1 MRKTLTWLALA
12 AAVAWLA
19 YLALREEQTLIA
31 SATASPRDLQ
41 QTYSE
46 EGRTRLKNRYHI
58 HAPVSGTLRRIT
70 LQAGDAVRAGQTLA
84 EIEPASA
91 NPLDAR
97 SREQAEADLHG
108 AEAALEAARQ
118 RIAAAKSAHTLAQKE
133 HQRLV
138 PLVKAQAAS
147 REQLD
152 QARAQRDS
160 ASANLAAA
168 QAEEK
173 IAAARVQSARALLT
187 SHNEAGAAAVA
198 VAVAAPITGVIT
210 KRQHQS
216 RTPIAAGELLMEMGD
231 PAQLEIEADILS
243 ADAVRLA
250 PGTRARIR
258 HWGGDD
264 LDASVRR
271 IEPGGFTKTSALG
284 VEEQRTRVILDLTSP
299 HAQWQTLGDAYR
311 VDIEFILAEKN
322 GALTIPLSALY
333 RDGDGW
339 AVYRINDARAR
350 HTPVQTG
357 LRTATDVEITAGL
370 ANGDRVI
377 LQPDESIHDG
387 SRVQTPP
394 E

>member
-12 AAVAWLA
+12 AAVAYLA

-70 LQAGDAVRAGQTLA
+70 LQAGDNVRAGQTLA

-97 SREQAEADLHG
+97 SREQAEADLRG
-108 AEAALEAARQ
+108 AEAALDATRQ
-118 RIAAAKSAHTLAQKE
+118 RITAAKSAHTLAQKE

-173 IAAARVQSARALLT
+173 IAAARVQSARALLA
-187 SHNEAGAAAVA
+187 SHNETGTTTAVA
-198 VAVAAPITGVIT
+198 VTAPIAGVIT

-264 LDASVRR
+264 LDARVRR

-299 HAQWQTLGDAYR
+299 RTQWQTLGDAYR
-311 VDIEFILAEKN
+311 VDIEFILAEKT

-333 RDGDGW
+333 RDDNGW
-339 AVYRINDARAR
+339 AVYRITDERAR

>member
-173 IAAARVQSARALLT
+173 IAAARVQSARALLA
-187 SHNEAGAAAVA
+187 SHNETGTTTAVT
-198 VAVAAPITGVIT
+198 APIAGVIL

-243 ADAVRLA
+243 ADAVRLT
-250 PGTRARIR
+250 PGTRAHIR

-264 LDASVRR
+264 LAASVRR

-299 HAQWQTLGDAYR
+299 RVQWQTLGDAYR
-311 VDIEFILAEKN
+311 VDIDFILAEKS

-350 HTPVQTG
+350 HTAVQTG

>member
-12 AAVAWLA
+12 AAVAYLT

-31 SATASPRDLQ
+31 SATARPHDLQ
-41 QTYSE
+41 QTYNE

-70 LQAGDAVRAGQTLA
+70 LQAGDNVRAGQTLA

-108 AEAALEAARQ
+108 AEAALDAARQ
-118 RIAAAKSAHTLAQKE
+118 RITAAKSAHTLAQKE

-173 IAAARVQSARALLT
+173 IAAARA
-187 SHNEAGAAAVA
+187 H
-198 VAVAAPITGVIT
+198 
-210 KRQHQS
+210 
-216 RTPIAAGELLMEMGD
+216 
-231 PAQLEIEADILS
+231 
-243 ADAVRLA
+243 
-250 PGTRARIR
+250 
-258 HWGGDD
+258 
-264 LDASVRR
+264 
-271 IEPGGFTKTSALG
+271 
-284 VEEQRTRVILDLTSP
+284 
-299 HAQWQTLGDAYR
+299 
-311 VDIEFILAEKN
+311 
-322 GALTIPLSALY
+322 
-333 RDGDGW
+333 
-339 AVYRINDARAR
+339 
-350 HTPVQTG
+350 HTAVQTG

>member
-108 AEAALEAARQ
+108 AEAARQ

-173 IAAARVQSARALLT
+173 IAAARVQSARALLA
-187 SHNEAGAAAVA
+187 SHNETGTTTAVT
-198 VAVAAPITGVIT
+198 APIAGVIL

-216 RTPIAAGELLMEMGD
+216 RTPIAAGELLMEIGD

-243 ADAVRLA
+243 ADAVRLT
-250 PGTRARIR
+250 PGTRAHIR

-264 LDASVRR
+264 LAASVRR

-299 HAQWQTLGDAYR
+299 RVQWQTLGDAYR
-311 VDIEFILAEKN
+311 VDIDFILAEKS

-350 HTPVQTG
+350 HTAVQTG

>member
-1 MRKTLTWLALA
+1 M
-12 AAVAWLA
+12 
-19 YLALREEQTLIA
+19 
-31 SATASPRDLQ
+31 
-41 QTYSE
+41 
-46 EGRTRLKNRYHI
+46 
-58 HAPVSGTLRRIT
+58 
-70 LQAGDAVRAGQTLA
+70 
-84 EIEPASA
+84 
-91 NPLDAR
+91 
-97 SREQAEADLHG
+97 
-108 AEAALEAARQ
+108 
-118 RIAAAKSAHTLAQKE
+118 
-133 HQRLV
+133 

-160 ASANLAAA
+160 TSANLAAA

-173 IAAARVQSARALLT
+173 IAAARVQSARALLA

-198 VAVAAPITGVIT
+198 VTAPIAGVIT

-350 HTPVQTG
+350 HTAVQTG

>member
-12 AAVAWLA
+12 AAVAYLA

-31 SATASPRDLQ
+31 SATASPHDLQ

-70 LQAGDAVRAGQTLA
+70 LQAGDNVRAGQTLA

-118 RIAAAKSAHTLAQKE
+118 RITAAKSAHTLAQKE

-173 IAAARVQSARALLT
+173 IAAARVQSARALLA
-187 SHNEAGAAAVA
+187 SHNETGTTTA
-198 VAVAAPITGVIT
+198 VAVAAPIAGVIT

-216 RTPIAAGELLMEMGD
+216 RTPIAAGELLLEIGD
-231 PAQLEIEADILS
+231 PTQLEIEADILS

-299 HAQWQTLGDAYR
+299 HAQWQNLGDAYR

-322 GALTIPLSALY
+322 SALTIPLSALY
-333 RDGDGW
+333 RDDDGW
-339 AVYRINDARAR
+339 AVYRITDDRAR

-357 LRTATDVEITAGL
+357 LRTATDVEITEGL